1 MSDTSSEFNRAG
13 LTMKLD
19 CTEAPALTRIT
30 CDKWS
35 IEIRNIVAEGAGEA
49 NVGELVGFMLMGALG
64 ILEVTSDGTEDHIE
78 NFHQIAAS
86 VSEDTRTL
94 YTAEDLM
101 GETPAP
107 EEPTDV

>member
-1 MSDTSSEFNRAG
+1 
-13 LTMKLD
+13 
-19 CTEAPALTRIT
+19 
-30 CDKWS
+30 
-35 IEIRNIVAEGAGEA
+35 
-49 NVGELVGFMLMGALG
+49 MGALS